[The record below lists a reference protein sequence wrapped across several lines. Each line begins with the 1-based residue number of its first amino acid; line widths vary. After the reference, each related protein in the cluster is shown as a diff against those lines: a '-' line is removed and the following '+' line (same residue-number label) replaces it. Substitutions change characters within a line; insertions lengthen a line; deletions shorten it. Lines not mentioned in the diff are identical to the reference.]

1 MRNYWTSHW
10 RVILIILLG
19 SAFFGGL
26 PTHETAAQEEDIFAE
41 ARAILD
47 RMTVEERVGQL
58 FMVSFQGD
66 SADVESDIA
75 DLIVNYQ
82 VGGVI
87 LLAENDNITAL
98 DDMERQVVGLIN
110 ALQSLAL
117 LGPPEPSLEEIEGNL
132 QLSTSIPLP
141 TIEPL
146 VNGIPLFIGTYHE
159 GDGPPFTQIRNG
171 TSQLPNQ
178 MAIGS
183 TWMPEQSKAT
193 GLIAGTELSS
203 LGINFLFGPS
213 LDVLENPTS
222 DDGADL
228 GSRTFGGDPYWVGL
242 MGQSYIEGV
251 HEGSDG
257 RLAVIAKHF
266 PGYGN
271 SDRPLN
277 EEIGTVSKTLDQL
290 IDVELKPFFAV
301 TGAAPEPGYVADGL
315 MTTHVRYQGFQ
326 GNVGAATAPVS
337 FDPQAMDTLMQLP
350 DIDEWRRQ
358 GGIIVSDSLGAPA
371 IQRFYDDTGQEFPH
385 RLVAKDALLA
395 GNDLMVLTNFA
406 LGGGTYDQQL
416 DNTKD
421 TVVWFREK
429 YITDQTFQ
437 QRIDDAVLRL
447 LQSKLDMYG
456 GDFDARNILVSV
468 PNLEQASGEYQ
479 AEMFD
484 LAQNAITLISPS
496 PADLVD
502 QLPPGLDDQIVIFTD
517 LRTAQ
522 QCSECPTQ
530 SWLAVDALEQRMIAL
545 YGPEAS
551 GQVQQSQFDSF
562 SFSDLRE
569 YLLGGSDL
577 LPQPEPVLT
586 ATLTP
591 GEGPGAPDG
600 QTPTPTPT
608 PTPPPAFLVQAAL
621 ENADWIIFAAL
632 DPDPSVE
639 SSNALELFLDQRPDV
654 LRGSRAIVFAHSA
667 PYFLDASQISQLT
680 AYYGVYS
687 KMDAFVDAS
696 VRALFQE
703 ASLRGRSPVNID
715 GISYDLKQI
724 TQPYPVQ
731 VIELYVV
738 DEGVPK
744 SPASEAPL
752 EVVPG
757 ATLRLQ
763 TSIII
768 DGNGNPVPD
777 GTLVQFIQQ
786 DRIQGFVNVIDER
799 PTVGGIANLD
809 YLLEART
816 GNFRITASAGEAEAS
831 QEIDIVIGENAIV
844 SVNTLTPTATPTST
858 PTNTPTATSTPT
870 ITPSPTATKTP
881 IPTPT
886 ALPLEDPSEPTLISL
901 SSTGQMLLAF
911 GAGLVITSYAGVA
924 VGRNENGGLSKTLRC
939 VLWGLIGGLLF
950 YIYFSLDLPGFE
962 WLDRLGYWAG
972 LITTLTGGLVG
983 LLGYRLSNN
992 RRD

>member
-1 MRNYWTSHW
+1 MTSHW
-10 RVILIILLG
+10 KIILIILAS
-19 SAFFGGL
+19 SALFGGL
-26 PTHETAAQEEDIFAE
+26 PIRESGAQDEDSFAE
-41 ARAILD
+41 ARVMLD
-47 RMTVEERVGQL
+47 QMTVEERVGQL
-58 FMVSFQGD
+58 FIVSFQGD
-66 SADVESDIA
+66 NADAESDIA

-98 DDMERQVVGLIN
+98 DDMAGQVVSLIN

-117 LGPPEPSLEEIEGNL
+117 LGLPEPSLEEIEGNL
-132 QLSTSIPLP
+132 QLATRPALP
-141 TIEPL
+141 TIEP
-146 VNGIPLFIGTYHE
+146 VGVTIPLFIGTYHE
-159 GDGPPFTQIRNG
+159 GDGPPYTQIRNG

-193 GLIAGTELSS
+193 GLIAGSELSS
-203 LGINFLFGPS
+203 LGINMLFGPS
-213 LDVLENPTS
+213 LDVLENPKP
-222 DDGADL
+222 DNGAGL
-228 GSRTFGGDPYWVGL
+228 GSRTFGGDPYWVGV
-242 MGQSYIEGV
+242 MGQSYIDGV

-290 IDVELKPFFAV
+290 INVELKPFFAV
-301 TGAAPEPGYVADGL
+301 TGAAPEPGFVADGL
-315 MTTHVRYQGFQ
+315 MSTHVRYQGFQ
-326 GNVGAATAPVS
+326 GNVGVATAPVS

-350 DIDEWRRQ
+350 EIDEWRRE

-395 GNDLMVLTNFA
+395 GNDLMLLIDFA
-406 LGGGTYDQQL
+406 LGGGSYDEQVG
-416 DNTKD
+416 NIKD

-429 YITDQTFQ
+429 YVTDQTFQ
-437 QRIDDAVLRL
+437 QRIDDAALRI

-456 GDFDARNILVSV
+456 GDFDTGNVLVSR
-468 PNLEQASGEYQ
+468 PDLEEASGQYQ

-484 LAQNAITLISPS
+484 LAQNAITLISPG
-496 PADLVD
+496 PADLVE

-522 QCSECPTQ
+522 QCSECPVQ

-551 GQVQQSQFDSF
+551 GQVQESQFDSF

-569 YLLGGSDL
+569 YLTGIPQL

-586 ATLTP
+586 TTITP
-591 GEGPGAPDG
+591 GESPIAPDG
-600 QTPTPTPT
+600 GTATPTPT
-608 PTPPPAFLVQAAL
+608 PTPPPALLVQTAL
-621 ENADWIIFAAL
+621 ADADWIIFATL
-632 DPDPSVE
+632 DPDPSID
-639 SSNALELFLDQRPDV
+639 SSDALELFLDQRPDV
-654 LRGSRAIVFAHSA
+654 ARNSRVIVFAHNG
-667 PYFLDASQISQLT
+667 PYFLDATQISQLT

-703 ASLRGRSPVNID
+703 APLRGKSPVSIE
-715 GISYDLKQI
+715 GIRYDLKQI
-724 TQPYPVQ
+724 TQPYPIQ

-738 DEGVPK
+738 DEGIPK

-757 ATLRLQ
+757 STLRLQ

-768 DGNGNPVPD
+768 DANGNPVPD
-777 GTLVQFIQQ
+777 GTMVQFIQQ

-799 PTVGGIANLD
+799 PTVGGVANLD

-816 GNFRITASAGEAEAS
+816 GNFRITASAGEAKAS

-858 PTNTPTATSTPT
+858 PANTPTSTSTPT

-881 IPTPT
+881 NPSPT
-886 ALPLEDPSEPTLISL
+886 ASPVEDQSEPSLISL
-901 SSTGQMLLAF
+901 SSTGQMLMAF
-911 GAGLVITSYAGVA
+911 GVGLIVTSSAGVA

-939 VLWGLIGGLLF
+939 VLWGLIGGLVF
-950 YIYFSLDLPGFE
+950 YIYFSLDLPGFA
-962 WLDRLGYWAG
+962 WLDQLGYWAG
-972 LITTLTGGLVG
+972 LITTVTGGLIG
-983 LLGYRLSNN
+983 LVVYRLSNN
-992 RRD
+992 GRD